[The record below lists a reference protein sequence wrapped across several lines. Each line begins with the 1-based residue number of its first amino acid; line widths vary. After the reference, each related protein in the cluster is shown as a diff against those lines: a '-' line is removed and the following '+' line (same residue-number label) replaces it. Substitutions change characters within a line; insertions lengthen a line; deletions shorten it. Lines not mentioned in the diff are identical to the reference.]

1 MIGEI
6 INSDTNKKETIFDD
20 TSTIDKFNESAIN
33 DNDNQLA
40 TDGEQIYYINP
51 ESNYIYKINLD
62 GTNNEL
68 ISEHKSEKL
77 IYYKEKLY
85 FNDYIQGICS
95 IDKDGSNFQ
104 IIYQNNEKPTNNF
117 IIHDDIIYMTVLE
130 EEQDAGYMFGFYK
143 YNLIDRSIEKFDDSI
158 ALPHSLGLSL
168 INNKIYYN
176 VGEITKEY
184 NIDTS
189 TVKNY
194 DMSVHHMQEFNN
206 LIYSYSNNS
215 IFKQEIENMGEFNKI
230 FEISEGYMLK
240 RISAIDDLI
249 FFSYID
255 ENSTEGE
262 KVAYLDSID
271 INGKNQRNILEFK
284 YSTLGHYSFE
294 SIYNLNNRL
303 IVISTDNEYPMF
315 KIYDFEGNELWSLY

>member
-6 INSDTNKKETIFDD
+6 INSDNNKKETIVDD

-33 DNDNQLA
+33 DNVNQLA

-51 ESNYIYKINLD
+51 ENNYIYKINLD

-68 ISEHKSEKL
+68 ISEHRSEKL

-85 FNDYIQGICS
+85 FNDYNLGICS

-104 IIYQNNEKPTNNF
+104 IIYQNTEKPTNNF
-117 IIHDDIIYMTVLE
+117 IIHNDVIYMTVLE

-143 YNLIDRSIEKFDDSI
+143 YNLLAGSFEKFDDSI
-158 ALPHSLGLSL
+158 ALPHSLGLCL

-184 NIDTS
+184 NIGTS

-206 LIYSYSNNS
+206 YIYSYSNNS
-215 IFKQEIENMGEFNKI
+215 IFRREVENMNEYSKI

-240 RISAIDDLI
+240 RISVIDDLI

-255 ENSTEGE
+255 ENNTEGE
-262 KVAYLDSID
+262 KVAYLDSIS

-294 SIYNLNNRL
+294 YIYNINNRL
-303 IVISTDNEYPMF
+303 IVISMDNEYPMF